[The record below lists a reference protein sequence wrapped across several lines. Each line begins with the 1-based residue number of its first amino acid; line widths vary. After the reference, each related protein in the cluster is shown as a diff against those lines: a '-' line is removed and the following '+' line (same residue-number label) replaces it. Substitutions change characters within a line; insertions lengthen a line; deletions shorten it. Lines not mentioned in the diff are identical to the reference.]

1 MIGLVRMEYLGHSSS
16 TSTIRQSRL
25 AFPTLF
31 QDQAPRET
39 FDRSAICFLY
49 ATMTNALSV
58 TELAIYIALAF
69 PTVYL
74 IIKHGRQG
82 LLGWLFLFIFCTLR
96 IIGGA
101 LAINS
106 SSPTANI
113 ISSVGLS
120 PLLLAT
126 SGILHE
132 A

>member
-1 MIGLVRMEYLGHSSS
+1 M
-16 TSTIRQSRL
+16 
-25 AFPTLF
+25 A
-31 QDQAPRET
+31 
-39 FDRSAICFLY
+39 
-49 ATMTNALSV
+49 NALSV
-58 TELAIYIALAF
+58 AELAIYISLAF

-74 IIKHGRQG
+74 IIKHGRQR

-120 PLLLAT
+120 PLLLAA

-132 A
+132 ARVYITGT